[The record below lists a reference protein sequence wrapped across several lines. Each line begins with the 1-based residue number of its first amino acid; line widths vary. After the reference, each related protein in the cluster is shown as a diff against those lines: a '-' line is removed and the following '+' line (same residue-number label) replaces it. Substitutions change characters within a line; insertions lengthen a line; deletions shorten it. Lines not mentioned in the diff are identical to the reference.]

1 MIGPVQQ
8 VPVSDTQTAPL
19 YLLRFDKNGVLQSPQ
34 TAAQL
39 LAAVAG
45 ATDVF
50 WFSHG
55 WNTIYDQALAGYR
68 SFIDGFIAQRRQFD
82 LPVPQPYRPILV
94 GVIWPSTSLV
104 LPWEKGPVIAADI
117 PDPQTQRE
125 IEEMQNFVAEGLDPA
140 ATAAFSE
147 LLDGSSGLAGPDAR
161 SAADLVRQALGADTD
176 DETGAA
182 APDVDDL
189 IEAWRSVEQA
199 GRPFVPD
206 DPDDFGDDAAFGDDA
221 GFGLE
226 AVGGP
231 AAAGVEVLDPRN
243 LVRVGTLWKMKARA
257 GEVGVNGV
265 GPLLREVLRTSAARL
280 HLIGHSFGARV
291 LLSAMA
297 AQAPVRPARSM
308 LLLEPAVNR
317 WCFAPVVESTGVP
330 GGYRPV
336 LDRVEQPILTTFTNK
351 DMPLHDLFHLAVRS
365 GHVGEPDI
373 AAIGDTDLYG
383 ALGGYGPAGLGTLGS
398 VQGALPPGGRRYDR
412 PEPVKVIAIDGGAL
426 IDGRPAI
433 GGHGDISKPVTWWAL
448 HTLAAPE
455 QP

>member
-8 VPVSDTQTAPL
+8 VPINDTDTAPL
-19 YLLRFDKNGVLQSPQ
+19 YLLRFDKNGVLQSSQ
-34 TAAQL
+34 TAAAL

-55 WNTIYDQALAGYR
+55 WNNIYQQALDGYR
-68 SFIDGFIAQRRQFD
+68 SFIDGFIAQRKQFN

-104 LPWEKGPVIAADI
+104 LPWEKGPVIAADVA
-117 PDPQTQRE
+117 DPQSQRE
-125 IEEMQNFVAEGLDPA
+125 LEEMQSFVVDALDPEA
-140 ATAAFSE
+140 AAALRE
-147 LLDGSSGLAGPDAR
+147 LLDGSTGLAGPTAR
-161 SAADLVRQALGADTD
+161 SAADLVRQALGSVTD
-176 DETGAA
+176 DETGDT
-182 APDVDDL
+182 APAVDDL
-189 IEAWRSVEQA
+189 LEAWRAVEQA

-206 DPDDFGDDAAFGDDA
+206 DPDDFGDDAVPGPGPA
-221 GFGLE
+221 
-226 AVGGP
+226 GGP
-231 AAAGVEVLDPRN
+231 AAAGLEVLDPRN

-257 GEVGVNGV
+257 GAVGVNGV
-265 GPLLREVLRTSAARL
+265 GPLLRDVLRISAARL

-297 AQAPVRPARSM
+297 GQAPPRPARSM

-317 WCFAPVVESTGVP
+317 WCFAPVVPSTGVP

-336 LDRVEQPILTTFTNK
+336 LDRVEQPILSTFTIK
-351 DMPLHDLFHLAVRS
+351 DLPLHDLFHLAVRRR
-365 GHVGEPDI
+365 HVGEPDI

-398 VQGALPPGGRRYDR
+398 VQSAVPAGSRPYDLTGAAR
-412 PEPVKVIAIDGGAL
+412 VIAIDGGVL
-426 IDGRPAI
+426 INGTAAI

-448 HTLAAPE
+448 HTLAAPAH
-455 QP
+455 P